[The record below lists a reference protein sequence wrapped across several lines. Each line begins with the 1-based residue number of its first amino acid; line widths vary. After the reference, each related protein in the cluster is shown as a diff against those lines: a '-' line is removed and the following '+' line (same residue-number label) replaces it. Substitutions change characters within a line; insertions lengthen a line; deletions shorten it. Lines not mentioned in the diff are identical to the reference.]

1 MALTLDLQIVAPQYP
16 IPTRQQFKIWVTAA
30 LQSHPKKNELVIRI
44 VDTVESAELNQTYR
58 HKQGPT
64 NVLSFPFSAP
74 PGVAAEL
81 LGDIIICAPLV
92 QQEASAANKP
102 LMDHWAHLVVHGVL
116 HLLGY
121 DHVNDQDA
129 TVMENLE
136 TKILAQLG
144 FPDPYQE

>member
-1 MALTLDLQIVAPQYP
+1 MAIKLDLQIIAPQYT
-16 IPTRQQFKIWVTAA
+16 IPTRQQFKTWVAAA
-30 LQSHPKKNELVIRI
+30 LQNHPEKNELAIRI
-44 VDTVESAELNQTYR
+44 VDVAESAELNQTYR

-74 PGVAAEL
+74 PGVAPEL

-102 LMDHWAHLVVHGVL
+102 LIDHWAHLVVHGVL

-121 DHVNDQDA
+121 DHINDQDA